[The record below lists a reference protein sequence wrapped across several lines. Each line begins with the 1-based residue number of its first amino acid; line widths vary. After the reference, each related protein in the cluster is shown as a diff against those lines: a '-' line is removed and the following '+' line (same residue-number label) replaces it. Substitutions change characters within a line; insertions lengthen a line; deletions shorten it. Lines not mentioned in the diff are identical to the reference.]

1 MFALSGLGVRLGPEW
16 VIGFARN
23 GCSIRPEYAAHSAIS
38 RKAPLVARDALRDQI
53 LNLATSPLAL
63 AVDIPFKAAML
74 GLEWPKVRRLF
85 DERERRR
92 RLAEWAGRD

>member
-1 MFALSGLGVRLGPEW
+1 MFAL
-16 VIGFARN
+16 ARN

-74 GLEWPKVRRLF
+74 GVPWSRLRSLF
-85 DERERRR
+85 DERERRH

>member
-1 MFALSGLGVRLGPEW
+1 VNAVKLLKSEQAALNVLP
-16 VIGFARN
+16 
-23 GCSIRPEYAAHSAIS
+23 
-38 RKAPLVARDALRDQI
+38 DQI
-53 LNLATSPLAL
+53 LNPATSPLAL

>member
-1 MFALSGLGVRLGPEW
+1 MSGLGVRLGPEW
-16 VIGFARN
+16 VVGFARN

-74 GLEWPKVRRLF
+74 GVPWSRLRSLF
-85 DERERRR
+85 DERGRRH